1 MRPIAADESLD
12 ANLRA
17 DAVAGLAPVD
27 HHAKLNDATR
37 DLLLKLLRH
46 PKSSETSDVS
56 TLAVEAVRSLRGTAM
71 AKPDQPTYDAKVA
84 DSMKRLAAELKIEE
98 PEDSRRAL
106 GEAVAFALGKRS
118 TEKPSVDQLSTIDH
132 QPSAEAGR
140 RVFFNA
146 NSAGCFKC
154 HTVGGRGG
162 QVGPDLTVIART
174 MDRRKLAESILEPSK
189 EISPQ
194 FTTWAVETT
203 SGKVLTGMLLGEEL
217 NGDLRLGDNSGKV
230 FFIPFKDIESRQP
243 LKSSIMPEKLHE
255 QLTPSEFRDLIA
267 YLETLK

>member
-1 MRPIAADESLD
+1 M
-12 ANLRA
+12 
-17 DAVAGLAPVD
+17 
-27 HHAKLNDATR
+27 
-37 DLLLKLLRH
+37 
-46 PKSSETSDVS
+46 
-56 TLAVEAVRSLRGTAM
+56 
-71 AKPDQPTYDAKVA
+71 
-84 DSMKRLAAELKIEE
+84 
-98 PEDSRRAL
+98 
-106 GEAVAFALGKRS
+106 
-118 TEKPSVDQLSTIDH
+118 
-132 QPSAEAGR
+132 
-140 RVFFNA
+140 
-146 NSAGCFKC
+146 
-154 HTVGGRGG
+154 GGRGG

-174 MDRRKLAESILEPSK
+174 MDRQKLAESILEPSK